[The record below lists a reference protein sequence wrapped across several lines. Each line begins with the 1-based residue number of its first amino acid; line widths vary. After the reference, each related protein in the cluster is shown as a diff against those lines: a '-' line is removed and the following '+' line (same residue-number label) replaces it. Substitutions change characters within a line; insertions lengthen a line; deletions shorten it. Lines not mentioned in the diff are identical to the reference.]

1 VTALT
6 AAVVAAVDFPVG
18 VGVQPTRDGT
28 KPFAVIYPDAG
39 VRSALTMKANDGIDE
54 TWICHCF
61 GLTPESATV
70 AVGKLTA
77 AVYGLYRQTVAGRTV
92 HYPEQL
98 SALPLSRDD
107 TASPALFDLVVEWRL
122 RTSA

>member
-39 VRSALTMKANDGIDE
+39 VRSALTMKANDGTDE
-54 TWICHCF
+54 TWIIHHF
-61 GLTPESATV
+61 GLTPESAAV
-70 AVGKLTA
+70 AVAKLTA
-77 AVYGLYRQTVAGRTV
+77 AIYALYRLTVGGRTV

-107 TASPALFDLVVEWRL
+107 TATPPLFDLAVEWRL
-122 RTSA
+122 RTS

>member
-39 VRSALTMKANDGIDE
+39 VRSALTMKANDGTDE
-54 TWICHCF
+54 TWIMPPLRADP
-61 GLTPESATV
+61 GVGGGRGQQADGGDLRPVSADGRRPDRALPGATV
-70 AVGKLTA
+70 GAA
-77 AVYGLYRQTVAGRTV
+77 AVA
-92 HYPEQL
+92 
-98 SALPLSRDD
+98 
-107 TASPALFDLVVEWRL
+107 
-122 RTSA
+122 

>member
-1 VTALT
+1 VTALS

-39 VRSALTMKANDGIDE
+39 LRSAYTMKANDGTDE
-54 TWICHCF
+54 TWVCHCF
-61 GLTPESATV
+61 GLTPESAAV
-70 AVGKLTA
+70 AVGKLTTA
-77 AVYGLYRQTVAGRTV
+77 IYGLYRQTVGGRVV

-107 TASPALFDLVVEWRL
+107 TANPPLFDLVVEWRL
-122 RTSA
+122 RTS